1 MDDQDRRRELGHFVR
16 TRRERLSPKSVGLP
30 KGAARRT
37 PGLRREEVAQLA
49 SVSVTWYTWLEQG
62 RDINVSAQALNTI
75 ARALRMDRTERTHL
89 FMLARQPLPPQPPP
103 DEEATPVL
111 RRVLANVGISP
122 AYVTGRR
129 WNVLA
134 WNEAAEVVFGD
145 FGAKIGRERNL
156 LWRSFTDMEWR
167 RRIVDWETHAQCIMA
182 QFRVAYGQHVGD
194 DACTQLVRDLQQ
206 ISPEFAR
213 WWPRHDVRERPG
225 GRKEFRH
232 PTAGVL
238 VLEDSLFQVVDA
250 PDVRIYFYA
259 PMDEA
264 ETPAKL
270 QKLVAGRPCARRR
283 VSKA

>member
-1 MDDQDRRRELGHFVR
+1 VTLTSRRRRSTPL
-16 TRRERLSPKSVGLP
+16 RERL
-30 KGAARRT
+30 
-37 PGLRREEVAQLA
+37 
-49 SVSVTWYTWLEQG
+49 
-62 RDINVSAQALNTI
+62 
-75 ARALRMDRTERTHL
+75 RMDGTERTHL
-89 FMLARQPLPPQPPP
+89 FMLARQPLPAQPPP
-103 DEEATPVL
+103 DEETTPVL

-145 FGAKIGRERNL
+145 FGAKMGRERNL

-167 RRIVDWETHAQCIMA
+167 QRIVDWETHAQCIMA

-238 VLEDSLFQVVDA
+238 VLEDSLFQTFSSGGCTRPADIFLY
-250 PDVRIYFYA
+250 PL
-259 PMDEA
+259 DEA
-264 ETPAKL
+264 DTPAKL
-270 QKLVAGRPCARRR
+270 QKLVAGRPCISPTDQQPPRKQSAR
-283 VSKA
+283 

>member
-1 MDDQDRRRELGHFVR
+1 MDDQDRRRELGQFVR

-75 ARALRMDRTERTHL
+75 ARALRMDRTEQTHL

-134 WNEAAEVVFGD
+134 WNEAAEVVFGN
-145 FGAKIGRERNL
+145 FGAKMGRERNL
-156 LWRSFTDMEWR
+156 LWRSFTDMETREPER
-167 RRIVDWETHAQCIMA
+167 RKVGSDARVSVEGVNYEVDPDLAGETVILWWGIFDNELYVEH
-182 QFRVAYGQHVGD
+182 GD
-194 DACTQLVRDLQQ
+194 KRFG
-206 ISPEFAR
+206 P
-213 WWPRHDVRERPG
+213 
-225 GRKEFRH
+225 
-232 PTAGVL
+232 
-238 VLEDSLFQVVDA
+238 
-250 PDVRIYFYA
+250 YA
-259 PMDEA
+259 PVGGPIPLYRYRAFKKTSTQQRADLIEA
-264 ETPAKL
+264 LAERSLTHLRSKSRDRASSAA
-270 QKLVAGRPCARRR
+270 V
-283 VSKA
+283 VSVIFAQIVINILS